1 MFGEQSENELIFIL
15 EDFVDKVRSLKKAS
29 NPQIVVQQILLWTRG
44 QPDLTHKLCQL
55 ILNSQSPINNEEEK
69 ARIEQLVQT
78 HLITNSKAQ
87 NAAAPLRKIHR
98 YILENQ
104 NCNPFRLL
112 EIYQQ
117 VLQQSALLA
126 DYSLEQRELLQS
138 GLLVEQEG
146 KLRVHNP
153 IYKSVF
159 NQSWVRQILATEP
172 KPEVPSET
180 VAAETESEITVGTLI
195 ANRYR
200 IEKVLGRGAFGQ
212 TYLASDT
219 QSFDDPCLVK
229 EFLFHSSDEF
239 TMQKSREI
247 FYREA
252 KVLHKVDHSQIPT
265 FLGFPE
271 ENGKLFIVQ
280 EYIKGKTYKTLL
292 KERQEQGKSFSEVE
306 VKQWLEKLLPVLDY
320 IHNQRII
327 HRDISLDNIM
337 QPDKLDQPPVL
348 IDFSLVNSMAL
359 LGSAEEDWLVK
370 KLGYSPQEQIKLG
383 EYYPST
389 DLHSLAVSA
398 IALLTGKLPNSLLE
412 KDSLELEWRFDVT
425 VSDQFAQILDKML
438 AKKLEERY
446 LSATAVLN
454 ALRSPSRITQQRTW
468 KCINN
473 FHCPGEGIS
482 CLAFSPDGQTLA
494 SLGYDRIR
502 NEKVTLVKTWN
513 LSTGKQLSSPYRLDS
528 SYNSVAFSSDG
539 QLLASG
545 SRRGKI
551 QIRNLSEK
559 KPFRRLLG
567 HSDGVSCVAF
577 SPDRQTFVTVGQDKT
592 IKLWEL
598 NTERQLSVHFHKS
611 IEAIRSVAISSD
623 RRTLVM
629 VTLENKIMIWHILTN
644 GRRPY
649 PLEVS
654 PKSNQSQGN
663 WLGRLFVREHN
674 PQINAIAISPNG
686 NFLASGGE
694 DQKVTLWKLRN
705 RKLRD
710 TLSGHVSEVTAL
722 AFSWDD
728 QSLASCSQDGNVR
741 IWRLT
746 S

>member
-1 MFGEQSENELIFIL
+1 MFGEQWENELIFIL
-15 EDFVDKVRSLKKAS
+15 EDFVDKVRRLKKAS

-44 QPDLTHKLCQL
+44 QPDLTRKLCQF
-55 ILNSQSPINNEEEK
+55 ILNSQSPINSEEEK
-69 ARIEQLVQT
+69 ARVEQLVQNY
-78 HLITNSKAQ
+78 LITNRQTQKTAS
-87 NAAAPLRKIHR
+87 PLREIHR
-98 YILENQ
+98 FILENQ

-117 VLQQSALLA
+117 VLQQPAVLV
-126 DYSLEQRELLQS
+126 DYSPEQQELLLS

-146 KLRVHNP
+146 KLKVHNP

-200 IEKVLGRGAFGQ
+200 IEKIMGRGWLGQ

-229 EFLFHSSDEF
+229 EFLFHSSDEL
-239 TMQKSREI
+239 TLQKSREI

-252 KVLHKVDHSQIPT
+252 KVLHKVDHSQIPQ
-265 FLGFPE
+265 FLAFPE
-271 ENGKLFIVQ
+271 EKGKLFIVQ
-280 EYIKGKTYKTLL
+280 EYIKGKTYAALL
-292 KERQEQGKSFSEVE
+292 RERQEQGNSFSEAE
-306 VKQWLEKLLPVLDY
+306 VKQWLEKLLPVLEY
-320 IHNQRII
+320 IHNQGII
-327 HRDISLDNIM
+327 HRDVFLDNIM
-337 QPDKLDQPPVL
+337 QPDEPDQPPVL

-359 LGSAEEDWLVK
+359 LGSSEEDWFRK
-370 KLGYSPQEQIKLG
+370 KLGYSPQKQIQLG

-389 DLHSLAVSA
+389 DLYLLAVSA
-398 IALLTGKLPNSLLE
+398 IVLLTGKNPNSLQNE
-412 KDSLELEWRFDVT
+412 DSLEWQWRFYVT
-425 VSDQFAQILDKML
+425 VTDWFAQILDKML
-438 AKKLEERY
+438 AENPEERY
-446 LSATAVLN
+446 QSATAVLN
-454 ALRSPSRITQQRTW
+454 ALRSPPRITQQLTW
-468 KCINN
+468 KCITN
-473 FHCPGEGIS
+473 FHCSGEGIS

-494 SLGYDRIR
+494 SLGYDKIR

-513 LSTGKQLSSPYRLDS
+513 LSTGKQLSPPYRLDS
-528 SYNSVAFSSDG
+528 SYNSVAFSLDG
-539 QLLASG
+539 QLLAS
-545 SRRGKI
+545 SSQRGKI
-551 QIRNLSEK
+551 QIWTLPK
-559 KPFRRLLG
+559 KQQPRRLMG
-567 HSDGVSCVAF
+567 HSDGVSCIAF
-577 SPDRQTFVTVGQDKT
+577 SPDRQTVVTVGQDRT
-592 IKLWEL
+592 VKLWEL
-598 NTERQLSVHFHKS
+598 KTEKQLGVHLPNS
-611 IEAIRSVAISSD
+611 IGAISSVAISSD
-623 RRTLVM
+623 RRILVM
-629 VTLENKIMIWHILTN
+629 VTLENKIIIWDLET
-644 GRRPY
+644 RRHY

-654 PKSNQSQGN
+654 PKPNQNQGN

-686 NFLASGGE
+686 ELLASGGE

-705 RKLRD
+705 RKRLG

-728 QSLASCSQDGNVR
+728 QSLASCSLNGEVR